1 MNAAGPVDRLIAVG
15 GQKAFLPQ
23 VGAAAGLGS
32 IGFSLPIFGAFSG
45 LLSTMTDQLILLA
58 IGLGMMLLAGWVS
71 YAALNCAPPCPPYRE
86 Q

>member
-1 MNAAGPVDRLIAVG
+1 MNAAGPVDRLIAVR
-15 GQKAFLPQ
+15 GQKAFFLM
-23 VGAAAGLGS
+23 VSAAGLSS

-45 LLSTMTDQLILLA
+45 LLSTMTDQLIIVA